1 MWWHLIKLLLWG
13 VEELLSN
20 RELCR
25 AELCWGSVP
34 APSFSL
40 RGLMG
45 TCTQAGQ
52 SPGQA
57 WAQVQL
63 SYHICCF
70 LNIYFI
76 LFFILSPNL
85 LNFSE
90 TKRLSSLLCAWVGAA
105 CVGCGISGIRRFWKS
120 WRNPICLRCG
130 GVLLCLFCLLFF
142 NHPEENG
149 QVWIK
154 IKL

>member
-1 MWWHLIKLLLWG
+1 MRCRGAAFKQGALQGRAVLRLRACSQLFPQRADGDLHPGWTEPRASLGSSSALLPHLLL
-13 VEELLSN
+13 
-20 RELCR
+20 
-25 AELCWGSVP
+25 
-34 APSFSL
+34 FK
-40 RGLMG
+40 
-45 TCTQAGQ
+45 
-52 SPGQA
+52 
-57 WAQVQL
+57 
-63 SYHICCF
+63 YIC
-70 LNIYFI
+70 II
-76 LFFILSPNL
+76 IVIFILSPNL